1 MKKKIFLGIIII
13 SVLSSAFS
21 MTITAVLIYF
31 SDGVTENTGNLISI
45 FLGLVFI
52 IVIISALLS
61 EHIVEPVKNI
71 DLDHPKSKKNYKEL
85 SPVLERLKMQNG
97 TVNRQ
102 INELISSRK
111 QFSIITES
119 MKEGI
124 VIADKKTVVLAS
136 NSGVYRLL
144 GIEPL
149 KKGQSIYALS
159 QSESFRHCIQDA
171 MGGRSAE
178 CILKTDL
185 GDRKIIASPA
195 NVSATINGIVVFI
208 MDVTEQQKLET
219 MRREFTSNVSH
230 ELKTPLTTIYGI
242 ADMLA
247 NGIVKTEDV
256 SSFGE
261 DIRNEAERLII
272 LINDIVSL
280 SKLDENSLPKQDES
294 IDLYSISEEI
304 IKRLKQNI
312 SEKNITANLT
322 GEHIIVT
329 GNRTIIDEIIYNLCD
344 NAIKYNTDGGEIE
357 VKISHIPTKAII
369 TVSDTGIGIS
379 DEHIERIF
387 ERFYR
392 ADKSRSQK
400 IRGTGLGLSIVK
412 HGVNYHGGAIRVS
425 SNEKG
430 TVFIV
435 ELPVD
440 KK

>member
-1 MKKKIFLGIIII
+1 MKNKIFLSIIII
-13 SVLSSAFS
+13 SALSSAFA
-21 MTITAVLIYF
+21 MIITAMF
-31 SDGVTENTGNLISI
+31 SDKTENLISI
-45 FLGLVFI
+45 FLGLIFV
-52 IVIISALLS
+52 VVVISALLS
-61 EHIVEPVKNI
+61 EHIVKPVKNI

-85 SPVLERLKMQNG
+85 SPVLERLKLQNG
-97 TVNRQ
+97 RVNRQ
-102 INELISSRK
+102 MNELISSRK
-111 QFSIITES
+111 QFSVITES

-124 VIADKKTVVLAS
+124 VIADKKTTVLAS
-136 NSGVYRLL
+136 NSGAYRLL

-159 QSESFRHCIQDA
+159 QAEPFRRCIQDA

-178 CILKTDL
+178 CILKTDF
-185 GDRKIIASPA
+185 GERKIIASPA

-247 NGIVKTEDV
+247 NGIVKPEDV
-256 SSFGE
+256 SSFGQ
-261 DIRNEAERLII
+261 DIRNEAERLIT

-280 SKLDENSLPKQDES
+280 SKLDENLLPRQDES
-294 IDLYSISEEI
+294 IDLYSLSEEI
-304 IKRLKQNI
+304 ITRLKQNI
-312 SEKNITANLT
+312 IEKNITAT
-322 GEHIIVT
+322 IIGEHIIIM
-329 GNRTIIDEIIYNLCD
+329 GNRTIIDEVIYNLCD
-344 NAIKYNTDGGEIE
+344 NAIKYNNDGGKIE

-379 DEHIERIF
+379 DEHKGRIF

-400 IRGTGLGLSIVK
+400 IKGTGLGLSIVK
-412 HGVNYHGGAIRVS
+412 HGVNYHGGTVRVS
-425 SNEKG
+425 SNEEG
-430 TVFIV
+430 TSFIV
-435 ELPVD
+435 EIPVD
-440 KK
+440 QK

>member
-1 MKKKIFLGIIII
+1 MKNKIFLSIIII
-13 SVLSSAFS
+13 SALSSAS
-21 MTITAVLIYF
+21 AMI
-31 SDGVTENTGNLISI
+31 VTVIFKGETENLISI
-45 FLGLVFI
+45 FLGLIFI
-52 IVIISALLS
+52 VAVVSALLS
-61 EHIVEPVKNI
+61 ERIVKPVKNI
-71 DLDHPKSKKNYKEL
+71 DLDHPKLKKNYKEL
-85 SPVLERLKMQNG
+85 SPVLERLKLQNG
-97 TVNRQ
+97 KVNRQ
-102 INELISSRK
+102 MNELISSRK

-124 VIADKKTVVLAS
+124 VIADKKTTVLAS
-136 NSGVYRLL
+136 NSGAYRLL

-159 QSESFRHCIQDA
+159 QAEPFRRCIQDA

-178 CILKTDL
+178 CILKTDF

-247 NGIVKTEDV
+247 NGMVRSEDV
-256 SSFGE
+256 SSFGN
-261 DIRNEAERLII
+261 DIRNEAERLIT

-294 IDLYSISEEI
+294 IDLYSLSEEI
-304 IKRLKQNI
+304 ITRLKQNI
-312 SEKNITANLT
+312 SEKNITASII
-322 GEHIIVT
+322 GEHILII
-329 GNRTIIDEIIYNLCD
+329 GNRTIIDEVIYNLCD
-344 NAIKYNTDGGEIE
+344 NAIKYNNDGGRIEI
-357 VKISHIPTKAII
+357 KISHIPTKAII

-379 DEHIERIF
+379 DEHKDRIF

-412 HGVNYHGGAIRVS
+412 HGVNYHGGTVRVS
-425 SNEKG
+425 SSEGG
-430 TVFIV
+430 TSFIV